1 VLGAVND
8 ACRVVKDQGV
18 NEVVIALPLRAHAS
32 LANLVTCLQDMAVN
46 VRMVP
51 DFYVLVFL
59 RSRVEDFGG
68 MPLITL
74 REPALDPFQRL
85 TKRAF
90 DLIVGSVF
98 LLFNLPLM
106 GLIALSIKFDSPGPI
121 IFKQQ
126 RVGEKGRLFD
136 MLKFRSMV
144 DGAEAH
150 QAEVLTYTPE
160 GHVIHKQPSD
170 PRVTRVGRLLRRTSM
185 DELPQLVNVLKG
197 EMSLVGPRPELPWLV
212 EHYEP
217 WQCKRF
223 EVPQGITGWWQV
235 NGRSDKPLHLHT
247 EEDLYYIKHYSLLL
261 DVKILWKTLAA
272 VAKRKGAY

>member
-1 VLGAVND
+1 
-8 ACRVVKDQGV
+8 
-18 NEVVIALPLRAHAS
+18 
-32 LANLVTCLQDMAVN
+32 
-46 VRMVP
+46 
-51 DFYVLVFL
+51 
-59 RSRVEDFGG
+59 VEDFGG

-85 TKRAF
+85 TKRVF
-90 DLIVGSVF
+90 DLAVGSAL

-106 GLIALSIKFDSPGPI
+106 GLIALSIKFDSPGPV

-136 MLKFRSMV
+136 MLKFRSMAA
-144 DGAEAH
+144 DAEAR
-150 QAEVLTYTPE
+150 QAEVCAYAPE
-160 GHVIHKQPSD
+160 GHAIYKQPGD
-170 PRVTRVGRLLRRTSM
+170 PRVTRVGRILRRTSL

-212 EHYEP
+212 ERYEP
-217 WQCKRF
+217 WQRKRF
-223 EVPQGITGWWQV
+223 EVPQGMTGWWQV